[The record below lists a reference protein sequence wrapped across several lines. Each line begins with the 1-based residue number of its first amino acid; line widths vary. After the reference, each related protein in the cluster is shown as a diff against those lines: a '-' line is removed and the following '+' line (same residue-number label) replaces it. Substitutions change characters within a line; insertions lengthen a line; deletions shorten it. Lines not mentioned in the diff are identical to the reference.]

1 MTMAEL
7 ADFVDD
13 PAEECEVD
21 GGAEADRP
29 HEPLEAAIEFRRE
42 LVVVPVRLIRAA
54 LGFVVGG
61 AGGLLLCGGH
71 RGMVAG
77 LVPACA
83 GMTRS
88 GRGFLP
94 AQE

>member
-1 MTMAEL
+1 MTMAGL

-61 AGGLLLCGGH
+61 AGG
-71 RGMVAG
+71 VA
-77 LVPACA
+77 LV
-83 GMTRS
+83 RWS
-88 GRGFLP
+88 
-94 AQE
+94 